1 MPIGSELLSALDEYA
16 EQFPAAEITLPWAH
30 PEGKPVTV
38 KLLMVDYD
46 GLPFRRGG
54 FRLSVW
60 LPALKKAGIEKP
72 TRADGMHALRHLY
85 ASVLLDA
92 GESIKALSSYLG
104 HSDPGF
110 TLRVYTHLL
119 PTSHERTRKAVDAL
133 FRDGL
138 AAA

>member
-1 MPIGSELLSALDEYA
+1 VSILSFAKEDKLIVSNSAQTRSVRRPRPGSHAGAALASGAGASCLERLA
-16 EQFPAAEITLPWAH
+16 RRF
-30 PEGKPVTV
+30 KPVTV
-38 KLLMVDYD
+38 KLLMVHYD

-92 GESIKALSSYLG
+92 GESIKALSS
-104 HSDPGF
+104 
-110 TLRVYTHLL
+110 
-119 PTSHERTRKAVDAL
+119 
-133 FRDGL
+133 
-138 AAA
+138 